1 VWLHI
6 PSAYLASAPEGEAS
20 TSGCLWPGS
29 GSQAEGPELF
39 VTLSG
44 KPSAR
49 PLWWRGWRRRF
60 WITRLFGT
68 ISRPLT
74 AARGAEKWILS
85 LPGSPASPTA
95 LRAGARAVTMS
106 AGCGRRSTG
115 SFARWD
121 AASCSWKTC
130 QTSLIPGLNRFS
142 GPWPRQGSMHSGGA
156 IARRKSEPATN
167 GSGCSSWLIEA
178 KWPTAMAADADKQSA
193 GNRGGDSLY
202 QVSKAW
208 QTPGTDSFRCRGGER
223 KAEMGLDRQAR
234 TWATPKA
241 ADLKGADPARKE
253 NRSGNRHQ
261 GDGLAT
267 QSQTWATP
275 KSSPSGPDFARKGR
289 EGSGGD
295 DLRTQV
301 ASWATPCSADWRSKG
316 GRTKKPRHRQPL
328 SSQAR
333 GFNQQ
338 PASEGQDSFYSR
350 PARPRRSGRR
360 YRPHLNPLFV
370 EWLMGWPIGWTSSA
384 CSATELCLYRR
395 RMLFAL
401 CSLAP
406 GWDREAA

>member
-1 VWLHI
+1 LWLHI
-6 PSAYLASAPEGEAS
+6 PSAFLASAPEGAAW

-49 PLWWRGWRRRF
+49 PLWWRGWRRRS
-60 WITRLFGT
+60 WIARLFGT

-85 LPGSPASPTA
+85 LPGSPASRTA
-95 LRAGARAVTMS
+95 LRAGARAAKMS

-121 AASCSWKTC
+121 AVSCSWKTC

-142 GPWPRQGSMHSGGA
+142 GPWPKAGSMHSGAA

-223 KAEMGLDRQAR
+223 KDEMGLDQQAR
-234 TWATPKA
+234 
-241 ADLKGADPARKE
+241 
-253 NRSGNRHQ
+253 
-261 GDGLAT
+261 
-267 QSQTWATP
+267 TWATP

-360 YRPHLNPLFV
+360 YRPRLNPLFV

-384 CSATELCLYRR
+384 CSATELCRYRR

-401 CSLAP
+401 FMLAP